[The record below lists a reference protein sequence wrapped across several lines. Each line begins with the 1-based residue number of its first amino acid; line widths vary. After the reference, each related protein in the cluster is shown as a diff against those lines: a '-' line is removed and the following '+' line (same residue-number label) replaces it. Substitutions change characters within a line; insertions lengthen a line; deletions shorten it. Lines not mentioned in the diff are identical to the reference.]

1 MFSSFL
7 VLASKTLTLS
17 TNKLDKDIILL
28 HKYFWRKSSLA
39 HAAPTPKEHWDTL
52 QCNAIFVLE
61 KTVGRY
67 AFRYIL
73 IPYRVVM

>member
-1 MFSSFL
+1 MFAGQLLLLPKLVGWQFNIFVELYSIFVKFSSFL

-39 HAAPTPKEHWDTL
+39 HAAPTPKEH
-52 QCNAIFVLE
+52 
-61 KTVGRY
+61 
-67 AFRYIL
+67 
-73 IPYRVVM
+73 